1 MTPRQKTIV
10 IMLWIITSLLFIG
23 NVASADELKVN
34 FDGQCL
40 TVVWSSGIDELGEPY
55 VICVNG
61 SNKDN
66 LWIINEL
73 FTKKNLIEERK
84 ICSHYK
90 MDPKSHIEVSII
102 KLGETVVTKTIN

>member
-10 IMLWIITSLLFIG
+10 IMLWIITCLLFIG
-23 NVASADELKVN
+23 NVASADELTAN

-40 TVVWSSGIDELGEPY
+40 TVTWSSSIDELGEPY
-55 VICVNG
+55 MIYVA
-61 SNKDN
+61 SKSKDN
-66 LWIINEL
+66 LWITNEL
-73 FTKKNLIEERK
+73 FNKKELIEERK
-84 ICSHYK
+84 ICAYYQ